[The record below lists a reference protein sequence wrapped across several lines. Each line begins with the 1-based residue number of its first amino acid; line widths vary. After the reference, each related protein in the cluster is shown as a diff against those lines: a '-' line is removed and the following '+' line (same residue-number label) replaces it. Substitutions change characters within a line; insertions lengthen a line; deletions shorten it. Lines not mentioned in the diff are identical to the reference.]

1 MQGGEKGMVD
11 YAAMGQRMRVRRKI
25 LKISQEQL
33 AKTVR
38 ISPSYYG
45 NIERGLRIPSI
56 DTLVAIANALEVGV
70 DFFLMDS
77 LDAVVYKHS
86 IEENRILARFLREQI
101 AELEY
106 DTPPRPNSASL
117 DSSPAGE

>member
-1 MQGGEKGMVD
+1 MVD

-106 DTPPRPNSASL
+106 DTPPRPSPVSP
-117 DSSPAGE
+117 DHSPAGE